1 MLQYPVVT
9 PENVRFHYTLA
20 GPGTRL
26 LALVVD
32 AGVLTAALLVLSL
45 GLALVLPLFG
55 DYAAAVYGLL
65 SSGLVLGFWIGFE
78 LRWNGQTPGKRL
90 LGLRVVGDQGLR
102 LEPSQ
107 VVLRNVLRIVDVLP
121 GLFGAGGLV
130 SFMHP
135 EHRRIGDIV
144 AGTLVIREAVVPPP
158 ERLHDALER
167 AVSERALSDPA
178 ALAAHAAVRSVSS
191 DELALLQELISRRDA
206 LAPAARFKLFR
217 AVASHYRQ
225 LLAIELAEGQS
236 DERFVLSVAEG
247 LLGR

>member
-20 GPGTRL
+20 GPGSRL

-32 AGVLTAALLVLSL
+32 AVVLAGALLVLSL

-90 LGLRVVGDQGLR
+90 LRLRVVGDRGLR
-102 LEPSQ
+102 LEPAQ
-107 VVLRNVLRIVDVLP
+107 VVLRNVLRIVDLIP
-121 GLFGAGGLV
+121 GVFGVGGLLCLL
-130 SFMHP
+130 HP
-135 EHRRIGDIV
+135 EHRRVGDIV
-144 AGTLVIREAVVPPP
+144 AGTLVIRESLVPPP
-158 ERLHDALER
+158 GRLHDALER
-167 AVSERALSDPA
+167 AVIQRAQSSPV
-178 ALAAHAAVRSVSS
+178 ALAARALVRSVPAV
-191 DELALLQELISRRDA
+191 ELSLLQDLVSRRDA
-206 LAPAARFKLFR
+206 LEPSSRLKLFR

-225 LLAIELAEGQS
+225 LLAIELDEGQS

-247 LLGR
+247 LLGQ